1 MSQKKLERK
10 EGKLLG
16 VCAGVGEYMDID
28 PTVIRLGFVLL
39 FFFAGGGVL
48 LYLILALIMP
58 KAY

>member
-16 VCAGVGEYMDID
+16 VCAGVGEYMDLD

-39 FFFAGGGVL
+39 FFFAGGGIL

>member
-1 MSQKKLERK
+1 MSEKKLTRG

-16 VCAGVGEYMDID
+16 VCEGLGNHFDID
-28 PTVIRLGFVLL
+28 PTVVRILFILM
-39 FFFAGGGVL
+39 FFFAGGGIL

>member
-1 MSQKKLERK
+1 MSDKKLVRK

-16 VCAGVGEYMDID
+16 VCAGVGEYMDLD
-28 PTVIRLGFVLL
+28 PTLIRLAFVLL

-48 LYLILALIMP
+48 LYIILALVMP

>member
-10 EGKLLG
+10 AGKLLG
-16 VCAGVGEYMDID
+16 VCAGIADYMDVD
-28 PTVIRLGFVLL
+28 STVIRLAFVLL
-39 FFFAGGGVL
+39 LFFAGGGVL

>member
-10 EGKLLG
+10 AGKLLG
-16 VCAGVGEYMDID
+16 VCAGIADYLDVDA
-28 PTVIRLGFVLL
+28 TVIRLAFVLL
-39 FFFAGGGVL
+39 FFFALGGVL

>member
-10 EGKLLG
+10 AGKLLG
-16 VCAGVGEYMDID
+16 VCAGIGEYLDLD
-28 PTVIRLGFVLL
+28 PTVVRLAFVLL
-39 FFFAGGGVL
+39 FFFAGGGIL

>member
-10 EGKLLG
+10 AGKLLG
-16 VCAGVGEYMDID
+16 VCAGIADYLDVDA
-28 PTVIRLGFVLL
+28 TVIRLAFVLL

>member
-1 MSQKKLERK
+1 MSSKKLERK

-16 VCAGVGEYMDID
+16 VCAGVGEYMDLD
-28 PTVIRLGFVLL
+28 PTVIRLAFVLL

>member
-16 VCAGVGEYMDID
+16 VCAGVGDYLDLD
-28 PTVIRLGFVLL
+28 PTVVRLAFVLL
-39 FFFAGGGVL
+39 FFFAGGGIL

>member
-1 MSQKKLERK
+1 MSSKKLERK

-16 VCAGVGEYMDID
+16 VCAGVGEYMDLD

-39 FFFAGGGVL
+39 FFFAGGGIL

>member
-16 VCAGVGEYMDID
+16 VCAGVEEYMDLD

-39 FFFAGGGVL
+39 FFFALGGIL